1 MRAETGVV
9 RWWAA
14 LVLLSCLGLLGLAA
28 WLKPDP
34 RGYGTHEQ
42 FGSGPCG
49 MIIVTGYPCPTCGMT
64 TAFAHTVRGQWYR
77 AFMAQPAGFVAAL
90 GTIAAAVVAVWALAT
105 GRWPAHRH
113 DAHHAL
119 SPLSGLT
126 GATAGWLGFQAGRRS
141 AQPHIAGRIGLNPA
155 RSDGVEAILALRA
168 WWLLQGDSWT
178 CYWTIRPALQRA
190 A

>member
-1 MRAETGVV
+1 LHTHTNTTEAAEAKPLRAETGVV

-14 LVLLSCLGLLGLAA
+14 LVLLGCLGLLGLAA

-90 GTIAAAVVAVWALAT
+90 GTIAAAVVAMWTLAT
-105 GRWPAHRH
+105 GRWPARIT
-113 DAHHAL
+113 ATL
-119 SPLSGLT
+119 ITPYRLFFGLLVLLL
-126 GATAGWLGFQAGRRS
+126 GGWAFKLVVGLLNHTLPVGLG
-141 AQPHIAGRIGLNPA
+141 
-155 RSDGVEAILALRA
+155 
-168 WWLLQGDSWT
+168 
-178 CYWTIRPALQRA
+178 
-190 A
+190 